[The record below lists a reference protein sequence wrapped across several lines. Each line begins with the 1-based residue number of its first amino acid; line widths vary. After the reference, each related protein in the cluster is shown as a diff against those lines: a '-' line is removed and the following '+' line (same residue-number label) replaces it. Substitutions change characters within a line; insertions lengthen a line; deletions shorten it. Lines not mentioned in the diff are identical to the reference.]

1 MNKSRLTYD
10 KKGLEFSFKV
20 LFAIILGAFILFLA
34 IYAATRLIPS
44 QSSGTNAALAK
55 EIGVLLNPLETGFE
69 SGRTSEISTNTETRI
84 YNDCNNFSDFG
95 NQLVQVSQKTFNKW
109 QSPGVQV
116 EFQNKY
122 IFSEKYEEGTNFN
135 VFSKPLEFPF
145 KVADLV
151 LLSSAEKSFCF
162 VNPPSAIKEEIE
174 QLNQS
179 NIKTENCGIVPAAI
193 RVCFSA
199 GSDCDVNVGYNAGW
213 VEKNKTRVYFAG
225 DALMYAAVF
234 SDNETYE
241 CQAQRLAM
249 RAEELAS
256 VYQRKQGLVAE
267 KGCTSNLDLAY
278 YSQLLSSYEDSSDLQ
293 RLHSQ
298 AILIGNEN
306 DLSLCR
312 MW

>member
-1 MNKSRLTYD
+1 MIKNTD

-44 QSSGTNAALAK
+44 QSSGTSAALAK

-69 SGRTSEISTNTETRI
+69 SGRTSAIFTNTETRI

-95 NQLVQVSQKTFNKW
+95 SQLIQVSQKTFNKW
-109 QSPGVQV
+109 QAPGVQI

-122 IFSEKYEEGTNFN
+122 IFSESYEEGTIFN
-135 VFSKPLEFPF
+135 IFSKPLEMPF
-145 KVADLV
+145 KIADLV
-151 LLSSAEKSFCF
+151 FLSSAEKSYCF
-162 VNPPSAIKEEIE
+162 VNPPASIKDEIE

-179 NIKTENCGIVPAAI
+179 NIRTENCGIVPAKV
-193 RVCFSA
+193 RVCFSP

-213 VEKNKTRVYFAG
+213 VEKNNTRVYFAG
-225 DALMYAAVF
+225 NTLMYAAIF
-234 SDNETYE
+234 SSSKIYE
-241 CQAQRLAM
+241 CQAQRLAL

-256 VYQRKQGLVAE
+256 IYHKKQGLVGSQ
-267 KGCTSNLDLAY
+267 GCLSNLDI
-278 YSQLLSSYEDSSDLQ
+278 SSFAQSLGSYDDSSDLGA
-293 RLHSQ
+293 LYSQ
-298 AILIGNEN
+298 AVLIDNEN
-306 DLSLCR
+306 SISLCR